1 MRIRWSLSLLLA
13 AVVPA
18 QQESESP
25 PTRPAPVPADAK
37 AGPRTFAEFPV
48 PDVPPLDV
56 DQVTKEAIAVLLALQ
71 EGEGH
76 DQWPYQGVYRE
87 DRSPSPVGYR
97 VGGTS
102 IACLGLLA
110 APGLRDDAPRREALD
125 RGLRFVLKTLDADR
139 MQIDFIGQYDVRG
152 WGHVYALQLL
162 LSLQEA
168 RLVPPDLAQVV
179 ETKTAWLVQ
188 ALVESAIPQ
197 SGGWNY
203 SRPKGYLSPGNTAST
218 FMTAPALQALFHAK
232 VLGHTVPDQV
242 VTQAL
247 DALERARTKAAG
259 YAYGAPARSRN
270 EVPDEKLSMMDKL
283 PSAAARAAVC
293 EVTLL
298 LAGRGDPQ
306 RLEAAVDLFFAHW
319 DDLAVRKSQTGTHIP
334 PYGIA
339 PYYFL
344 FGHVYAAQA
353 IEFVADSKRRED
365 LRTKLR
371 AVLAKSRE
379 GDGSWND
386 RQFGR
391 SGGYGTALA
400 LLTVHMPNVPKPAKW
415 SPSGGAPVEAKGG
428 EAKGGEAK

>member
-25 PTRPAPVPADAK
+25 PTRKAPPAGAK
-37 AGPRTFAEFPV
+37 SGPRTFTEFPV

-56 DQVTKEAIAVLLALQ
+56 DQVTKEAIAVLLTLQ

-102 IACLGLLA
+102 ITCLGLLA
-110 APGLRDDAPRREALD
+110 SPGFREDAPRREAFD
-125 RGLRFVLKTLDADR
+125 RGLRFVLKTLDANR
-139 MQIDFIGQYDVRG
+139 MKIDFIGQYDVRG
-152 WGHVYALQLL
+152 WGHIYALQLL
-162 LSLQEA
+162 LSLQDA
-168 RLVPPDLAQVV
+168 QLVPKDLAEVV
-179 ETKTAWLVQ
+179 EQKTAWLVQ

-203 SRPKGYLSPGNTAST
+203 SRPEGYLSPGNTAST

-232 VLGHTVPDQV
+232 ARGQAVPDQV

-247 DALERARTKAAG
+247 DALERARTKAGG
-259 YAYGAPARSRN
+259 YAYGAPAESLN
-270 EVPDEKLSMMDKL
+270 DVADKKLSMMHKL

-298 LAGRGDPQ
+298 LAGRGDAQ

-353 IEFVADSKRRED
+353 IEFVADGKRREE

-379 GDGSWND
+379 VDGSWND
-386 RQFGR
+386 RQFER

-400 LLTVHMPNVPKPAKW
+400 LLTLHMPHVPKPAKW
-415 SPSGGAPVEAKGG
+415 SPSGASADAKAG
-428 EAKGGEAK
+428 EAKAGDAK

>member
-13 AVVPA
+13 VVVPA
-18 QQESESP
+18 QQESKSP
-25 PTRPAPVPADAK
+25 PTRTAPAK
-37 AGPRTFAEFPV
+37 AEAKPGPRTFTDFPV
-48 PDVPPLDV
+48 PDVPALDV
-56 DQVTKEAIAVLLALQ
+56 AQVTKEAIAVLLALQ

-110 APGLRDDAPRREALD
+110 APGLRDDAPRREAFE
-125 RGLRFVLKTLDADR
+125 RGLRFVLTTLDAER

-152 WGHVYALQLL
+152 WGHIYALQLL
-162 LSLQEA
+162 LWVQEA
-168 RLVPPDLAQVV
+168 RLVPADLTAVV
-179 ETKTAWLVQ
+179 EAKTAWLVQ

-203 SRPKGYLSPGNTAST
+203 SRPKGYLSPGNPAST

-232 VLGHTVPDQV
+232 ARGHTVPDQV

-259 YAYGAPARSRN
+259 YAYGASAKSRN
-270 EVPDEKLSMMDKL
+270 GVPDEQLSMMDKL

-319 DDLAVRKSQTGTHIP
+319 DDLAVRKSQTGTHIE

-353 IEFVADSKRRED
+353 IEFVADAERREA

-379 GDGSWND
+379 ADGSWND

-400 LLTVHMPNVPKPAKW
+400 LLTLHMPHLTKPAKW
-415 SPSGGAPVEAKGG
+415 SPSGAVQLDVRAG
-428 EAKGGEAK
+428 ETK